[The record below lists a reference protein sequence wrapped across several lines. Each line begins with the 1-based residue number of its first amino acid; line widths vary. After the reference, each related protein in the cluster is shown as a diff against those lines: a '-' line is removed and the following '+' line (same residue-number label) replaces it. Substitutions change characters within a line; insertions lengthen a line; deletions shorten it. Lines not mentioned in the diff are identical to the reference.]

1 VTFEQQFHNSHHHVT
16 DRPSGGKNNEGENKH
31 LLGSFTLRLEQK
43 LAREIVKFALG
54 GFSLIVRS

>member
-1 VTFEQQFHNSHHHVT
+1 MTFEQQFHDSHHHVT
-16 DRPSGGKNNEGENKH
+16 DRPGGGENDEGKNKH

-43 LAREIVKFALG
+43 LAREIVKSALG